1 MRHFVV
7 HMPSLTANWL
17 LTAAGSNVD
26 TVQELY
32 IVYTADCN
40 I

>member
-17 LTAAGSNVD
+17 LTAGSSAN
-26 TVQELY
+26 TVQELCRNCA
-32 IVYTADCN
+32 ADYN
-40 I
+40 V